1 MSKKVWK
8 GYLFV
13 IASAV
18 IYGCMPLMASHIY
31 ADGVTSLTLVFLRNI
46 LSLPLLAV
54 LAYRQKKTLKVPA
67 AALPHISLL
76 ALFGCCVTPM
86 LLFSAY
92 QHMASGTATVFHF
105 IYPAVVVLAEWM
117 LFKTKISA
125 KNLISVALCLGG
137 IAMFYTPGQP
147 ISGTGS
153 AFALTSGFTYAAY
166 ILLLSRF
173 GYREI
178 SGFLLNFYVA
188 TVSSCVMLP
197 LCVVSNQLSLPTNMG
212 TWLLCAFFAAVVTA
226 GASVLFQQGTFI
238 IGGQKASVLSAM
250 EPITGV
256 VVGALLLNETVSP
269 AVAIGS
275 VMVIAASILI
285 ALKESSQKKEA

>member
-1 MSKKVWK
+1 MNKKIWK

-31 ADGVTSLTLVFLRNI
+31 ADGVTSLTLVFLRNL
-46 LSLPLLAV
+46 LSLPLLAA
-54 LAYRQKKTLKVPA
+54 LAYGQNKKLKVPA

-76 ALFGCCVTPM
+76 AIFGCCVTPM

-92 QHMASGTATVFHF
+92 RHIASSTATVFHF
-105 IYPAVVVLAEWM
+105 IYPAVVVLAEWV
-117 LFKTKISA
+117 LFKVNISA
-125 KNLISVALCLGG
+125 KNLVSVALCLGG

-147 ISGTGS
+147 LNGTGS
-153 AFALTSGFTYAAY
+153 LFALTSGVTYAAY
-166 ILLLSRF
+166 ILSLSRF
-173 GYREI
+173 RYREI

-188 TVSSCVMLP
+188 AVSSCIMLP
-197 LCVVSNQLSLPTNMG
+197 MCMATGQLSLPTNAG
-212 TWLLCAFFAAVVTA
+212 TWLLCAFFAVVVTA

-238 IGGQKASVLSAM
+238 IGGQKAAVLSAM

-256 VVGALLLNETVSP
+256 VVGALLLNEAVSP
-269 AVAIGS
+269 AVAVGS
-275 VMVIAASILI
+275 AMVIAASILI
-285 ALKESSQKKEA
+285 AKKGNDNKKGD

>member
-1 MSKKVWK
+1 MNKNTWK

-31 ADGVTSLTLVFLRNI
+31 ADGVTSLTLVFLRNL
-46 LSLPLLAV
+46 LSLPVLAV
-54 LAYRQKKTLKVPA
+54 LAYSQNKKLAVPA

-76 ALFGCCVTPM
+76 AIFGCCVTPM

-92 QHMASGTATVFHF
+92 RHIASGTATVFHF
-105 IYPAVVVLAEWM
+105 IYPAVVVLAEWA
-117 LFKTKISA
+117 LFKVKISA
-125 KNLISVALCLGG
+125 KNLLSVALCLGG

-147 ISGTGS
+147 LNPTGS
-153 AFALTSGFTYAAY
+153 LFALTSGVTYSAY
-166 ILLLSRF
+166 ILCLSRF
-173 GYREI
+173 RYRDI
-178 SGFLLNFYVA
+178 SGFLLSFYVA
-188 TVSSCVMLP
+188 AVSSCIMLP
-197 LCVVSNQLSLPTNMG
+197 VCLVSGRLSLPTNMG
-212 TWLLCAFFAAVVTA
+212 TWLLCAFFAAIVTA
-226 GASVLFQQGTFI
+226 GASVLFQQGTFL

-269 AVAIGS
+269 AVALGS
-275 VMVIAASILI
+275 AMVILASILI
-285 ALKESSQKKEA
+285 AKKDKQKEA